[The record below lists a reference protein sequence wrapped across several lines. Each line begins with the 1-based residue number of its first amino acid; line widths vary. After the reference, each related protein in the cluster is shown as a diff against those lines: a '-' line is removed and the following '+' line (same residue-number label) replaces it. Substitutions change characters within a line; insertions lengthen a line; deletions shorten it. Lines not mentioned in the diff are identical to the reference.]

1 MNFMKKVLV
10 YLLIAC
16 LMITCIP
23 PMEAA
28 AAESSESAVTAQTE
42 GAEVGEQVEDDGLL
56 MRDPAD
62 FGVNPKLRSSV
73 PVDSSSLV
81 HNSRFDDKYAIE
93 NGVDISSHN
102 GTVDWKKVKA
112 DGYDFAI
119 IRMAYRGYGSSGKLM
134 NDTQGIKNLQNAKT
148 AGLDVGVYIFSQAIN
163 KAEAVEEAEMILELI
178 KGYEIDLPVVFDYEY
193 TAKADGGR
201 LWVAKDKDG
210 MTDTQRT
217 NVCLAF
223 CETVEAAGYDAM
235 VYANRDMLE
244 NDLYADKIDS
254 KYEIWLAEWTNNAKY
269 QNDYTYWQYT
279 SDGSVNG
286 VPSER
291 VDLNVRYV
299 HAPLY
304 ISKTLYTSA
313 DLVWTPV
320 EGAEGY
326 IIYRQTDDGEKTEIA
341 RVEDPSVT
349 TYKDS
354 SLTMNTVYTYFLS
367 YYVTDENGE
376 TIIKDSGYPS
386 QKTVTPLKLQ
396 KTTVKAS
403 AVDAGTV
410 KVSWS
415 KEANATGYVVQRYNS
430 SKKKYETVKTVN
442 SRNTLSY
449 TNTGRKIGTAYKY
462 RVRAFADLGGARIYG
477 SYSDPVTVKTSSKL
491 KKPVLTAKS
500 YSYTTNKLSWK
511 KIPGA
516 TGYKVQRYNSSK
528 KKWETI
534 KTIKSG
540 STTSCSNTYLNSST
554 TYKYRIRATATL
566 SGKTVNSYYSETK
579 AAKTKASRTAVV
591 KKGPLNV
598 RKGAG
603 TKYGKLTKVKK
614 GAKLTVTGSTKS
626 WYRIKIKVK
635 GKYRTGYVLKKYVKL
650 K

>member
-10 YLLIAC
+10 YVLIAC
-16 LMITCIP
+16 LVITCIP
-23 PMEAA
+23 PMEAS
-28 AAESSESAVTAQTE
+28 AAETSVPAADTASVEQTESAN
-42 GAEVGEQVEDDGLL
+42 DDGLM

-81 HNSRFDDKYAIE
+81 HNSRFDDKYVIE
-93 NGVDISSHN
+93 HGVDISSHN

-119 IRMAYRGYGSSGKLM
+119 IRMAYRGYGSAGTLKS
-134 NDTQGIKNLQNAKT
+134 DTQGKKNLENARA
-148 AGLDVGVYIFSQAIN
+148 AGLKVGVYIFSQAIN
-163 KAEAVEEAEMILELI
+163 TKEAVEEAEKILGLI
-178 KGYEIDLPVVFDYEY
+178 KGYDIDLPVVFDYEY
-193 TAKADGGR
+193 TAKDDDGR
-201 LWVAKDKDG
+201 LWVAKDKNG

-254 KYEIWLAEWTNNAKY
+254 KYEIWLAEWTSKATYK
-269 QNDYTYWQYT
+269 NDYTYWQYT
-279 SDGSVNG
+279 NRGSVNG

-304 ISKTLYTSA
+304 ISKTAYTSA
-313 DLVWTPV
+313 DLVWAPV
-320 EGAEGY
+320 ENAEGY
-326 IIYRQTDDGEKTEIA
+326 ILYRQTADGAAEEIA
-341 RVEDPSVT
+341 RIEDPAVT

-354 SLTMNTVYTYFLS
+354 GLTMNTVYTYSLS

-376 TIIKDSGYPS
+376 TVISDSGYPV
-386 QKTVTPLKLQ
+386 QKTVTPLKLG
-396 KTTVKAS
+396 KVSLAGTAP
-403 AVDAGTV
+403 DAGSV
-410 KVSWS
+410 KLTW
-415 KEANATGYVVQRYNS
+415 KKTANATGYQIQRYNS
-430 SKKKYETVKTVN
+430 SSKKYETVKTIT
-442 SRNTLSY
+442 SGNTVTY
-449 TNTGRKIGTAYKY
+449 TNTGRKIGTSYKY
-462 RVRAFADLGGARIYG
+462 RVRAFADVGGARVYG
-477 SYSDPVTVKTSSKL
+477 SYSDVVTIKTSSKL
-491 KKPVLTAKS
+491 KKPVLTAKAS
-500 YSYTTNKLSWK
+500 SYTTNKLSWK

-516 TGYKVQRYNSSK
+516 TGYKVQRYNTSR

-540 STTSCSNTYLNSST
+540 STTSYSNTYLNSST
-554 TYKYRIRATATL
+554 TYKYRVRATATL
-566 SGKTVNSYYSETK
+566 SGKTVNSAYSDTK
-579 AAKTKASRTAVV
+579 ASKTKGSRTAVV
-591 KKGPLNV
+591 KNGPLNV

-614 GAKLTVTGSTKS
+614 GAKITVTGSTKS
-626 WYRIKIKVK
+626 WYRIKVKVK
-635 GKYRTGYVLKKYVKL
+635 GKYKTGYVLKKYVKL